1 MKIRRNENVVLRNI
15 HGCLFLINTKQNYL
29 DDKCRLYEINEMGE
43 FIWNNTMEEIDI
55 DVLAQKICEVTNEE
69 IEREIVINDI
79 IEFIK
84 LLEVEGFMEVDSGR
98 DK

>member
-1 MKIRRNENVVLRNI
+1 MLIRRLTLSI
-15 HGCLFLINTKQNYL
+15 YIILLC
-29 DDKCRLYEINEMGE
+29 EINEMGE